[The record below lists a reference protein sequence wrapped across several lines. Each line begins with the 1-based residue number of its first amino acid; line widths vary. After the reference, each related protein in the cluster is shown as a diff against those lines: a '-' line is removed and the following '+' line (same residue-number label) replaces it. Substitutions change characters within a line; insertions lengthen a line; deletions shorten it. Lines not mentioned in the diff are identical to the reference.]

1 MERAMSRPLSKCI
14 AQLSAHSKSGPDHV
28 SPLTGLGEVDAH
40 LLTDFRH
47 HGNANLPGRVGSWP
61 R

>member
-1 MERAMSRPLSKCI
+1 MSRPLSKCI